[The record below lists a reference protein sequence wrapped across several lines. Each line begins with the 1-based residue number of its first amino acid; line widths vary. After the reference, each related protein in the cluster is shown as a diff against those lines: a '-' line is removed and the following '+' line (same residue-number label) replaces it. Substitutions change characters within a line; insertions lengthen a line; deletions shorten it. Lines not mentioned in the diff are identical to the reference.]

1 MYQFQTISND
11 FNNLS
16 SVHFVRHKA
25 QNKTKRNDPI
35 CFLLYFQI
43 LRSIRRGCPSC
54 FSRRKTSHV
63 SGRTLDDD
71 ILRFPTVFPP
81 ITNSILR
88 PRIGRGESPLLVQS
102 PAVPLVSEF
111 RQAVLSRFKIPHEH
125 HRDCSHLNILFIWRR
140 NYVAHPR
147 NPSGVVSRKIKNE
160 DELLNAT
167 RSAFKNNTYNI
178 TGVQLDSLGV
188 SAQLELLSKTD
199 IMIGMHGAAFGFSL
213 LLPQGGGIIELYP
226 KGSAKNWHMEYLA
239 KWNKLHHSTW
249 TNKNGRL
256 EDIVNKYTTV
266 PPDIVLTLL
275 NKMIQNICQ

>member
-16 SVHFVRHKA
+16 SVHFVRHKE
-25 QNKTKRNDPI
+25 QNRTRHNNPI
-35 CFLLYFQI
+35 CLVFILFLGSSLN
-43 LRSIRRGCPSC
+43 PSMM
-54 FSRRKTSHV
+54 FSASRLS
-63 SGRTLDDD
+63 SL
-71 ILRFPTVFPP
+71 PSQTVFSDLVW
-81 ITNSILR
+81 IF
-88 PRIGRGESPLLVQS
+88 GRGESPLLVQS

-167 RSAFKNNTYNI
+167 RRAFKSTAYNI

-213 LLPQGGGIIELYP
+213 LLPQGGGIIELYQ
-226 KGSAKNWHMEYLA
+226 KGPAKNWHMEYLA

-249 TNKNGRL
+249 SNKNGRL
-256 EDIVNKYTTV
+256 EDFINEYTTV